1 MVPPLSAAGPL
12 PMAVFSSDSPNFTH
26 NKCGCAGPD
35 GKILR
40 KDSLDSN
47 MDATTV
53 ADSVLDSQEL
63 DENDAIDDDI
73 DEDEEAEAEANASEG
88 IRGAIT
94 PPSK

>member
-1 MVPPLSAAGPL
+1 MVQSHALLHCWHLPLHAS
-12 PMAVFSSDSPNFTH
+12 FHSNIS
-26 NKCGCAGPD
+26 GCAGPD

-47 MDATTV
+47 MDTTTV
-53 ADSVLDSQEL
+53 ADSVLDSQDL
-63 DENDAIDDDI
+63 DEADAIDDDL